1 MTIFQNPTFTLVNG
15 GVNFV
20 VDISILP
27 DPEVFLY
34 LYNYYWRASLHDWVV
49 WEEGIADI
57 SVTARGPHSDVSLN
71 DSSGDT
77 AEEEKEKNCLDS
89 VGHLE
94 LGIKLFCEKSNLK
107 F

>member
-34 LYNYYWRASLHDWVV
+34 FYTIIIGEHHYMTGLSEKKVLLT
-49 WEEGIADI
+49 
-57 SVTARGPHSDVSLN
+57 SV
-71 DSSGDT
+71 
-77 AEEEKEKNCLDS
+77 
-89 VGHLE
+89 
-94 LGIKLFCEKSNLK
+94 
-107 F
+107 